1 MFDSD
6 QKSTGTGYTT
16 TVALPIMAF
25 CPVAYHGRYL
35 LSGRLGRLTPSWV
48 RFSFAGHR
56 LQRAMRG
63 PGSIGRSPHDSRSPP
78 SRFRTGKRNE

>member
-16 TVALPIMAF
+16 TLPIMAF

-35 LSGRLGRLTPSWV
+35 LSGRLGRLTASWGTFLFRWPSLAARNAWAWV
-48 RFSFAGHR
+48 DWKKSSR
-56 LQRAMRG
+56 LT
-63 PGSIGRSPHDSRSPP
+63 IP
-78 SRFRTGKRNE
+78 SVAIQDWETK